1 MYQQWTLNMEAGG
14 LTFTKTEW
22 EDEWKGIVRLASDKP
37 RGQNKTAAT
46 TRRISRQYSLATSSV
61 RESPGTK
68 SDSGGADSFESLE
81 EFHVFALAHVI
92 RRPII
97 VVSDTMLRDLEG
109 QPLQPIHFGGIYLP
123 IECSPD
129 KCYKYPL
136 VLGYDAG
143 HFPALVPAEGED
155 VGSNKTMLSSSVPL
169 TCPNMELLPLHFI
182 TDPGPLWSHTAED
195 SKRKKHPEMS
205 KAEKLA
211 LLSKYM
217 HVVKIGPE
225 NKPQSIIPSFQ
236 DNDVVET
243 ELDASDLGSFF
254 KKRSKE
260 EKVFVAKALETIST
274 FVTAHTNLPKASPRA
289 QRKPS
294 NGNPLYASKLDLAN
308 RPPYFDDMVANYIA
322 NAKKNLEQEKALNKN
337 KSTRTKCIS
346 PGCAFYGNA
355 DSNYLC
361 SKCFSYQQEVSRVHK
376 SMPSLR
382 EEPTPLLKIAQRQLS
397 NPENF
402 KTDKTPEEP
411 LIDFNDSTGLNRPG
425 HLPPI
430 TDQER
435 QFGTSKGFES
445 TTDAPLPARNTV
457 APSAPLP
464 SLDPYAPDVTQTENY
479 HSSGEHNTAYQ
490 SCTKYPNIDRNEPA
504 SYENIPSVVRN
515 ITYRSAEQP
524 QRLPPIQPPLYANQ
538 TKFPSFCQSEG
549 YTSGRM
555 SHAQTQQQQQNTK
568 RQQQQNALEPN
579 SSNASRLIP
588 IGPAVTEFDPICKE
602 DSSVTASQP
611 VFTRPKSPT
620 VMTYQNKFCKSN
632 GCKFFGAQEFDG
644 YCSSCFP
651 RQYKQ
656 TGYV

>member
-14 LTFTKTEW
+14 LTFTKNEW

-37 RGQNKTAAT
+37 RGQNKAPAT

-68 SDSGGADSFESLE
+68 SDSGGSDSFESLE

-109 QPLQPIHFGGIYLP
+109 QPLQPVHFGGIYLP
-123 IECSPD
+123 VECSPD

-169 TCPNMELLPLHFI
+169 TRPSMELLPLHFI

-195 SKRKKHPEMS
+195 SKRKKLPEMS

-217 HVVKIGPE
+217 HVVKLGSE

-243 ELDASDLGSFF
+243 ELDASDLGSLF
-254 KKRSKE
+254 KKKSKE

-274 FVTAHTNLPKASPRA
+274 FVTTHTNLPKASPRA

-294 NGNPLYASKLDLAN
+294 NGNPLYAAKLDLAN
-308 RPPYFDDMVANYIA
+308 RPPYFDDMIANYIA
-322 NAKKNLEQEKALNKN
+322 NAKKNLEEEKAINKN
-337 KSTRTKCIS
+337 KSTLTKCIS
-346 PGCAFYGNA
+346 PGCTFYGNA

-361 SKCFSYQQEVSRVHK
+361 SKCFRYQQEVSRVHK

-382 EEPTPLLKIAQRQLS
+382 EEPTPLLKVAQRQLS
-397 NPENF
+397 NPEKIETN
-402 KTDKTPEEP
+402 DQPEEA
-411 LIDFNDSTGLNRPG
+411 LIDFSDSTALNRPG

-430 TDQER
+430 SDQEKLL
-435 QFGTSKGFES
+435 GPMKGFDS
-445 TTDAPLPARNTV
+445 ATDVPLPARNTV
-457 APSAPLP
+457 TPSAPLP
-464 SLDPYAPDVTQTENY
+464 SLDPYAPDGSQTGNDE
-479 HSSGEHNTAYQ
+479 STGEHNTAYQ
-490 SCTKYPNIDRNEPA
+490 SCTKYSTVDSNEPG
-504 SYENIPSVVRN
+504 SYENIPSAVRP
-515 ITYRSAEQP
+515 R
-524 QRLPPIQPPLYANQ
+524 RLPPMEPPLYENQ
-538 TKFPSFCQSEG
+538 TRFPLLYQSEN
-549 YTSGRM
+549 YTSERA
-555 SHAQTQQQQQNTK
+555 SHMQSQQQQHTK
-568 RQQQQNALEPN
+568 HQQQQSMLKPN
-579 SSNASRLIP
+579 SSDFSRLIP
-588 IGPAVTEFDPICKE
+588 ISSAVTEFDPIPKE
-602 DSSVTASQP
+602 DNSVTASQP
-611 VFTRPKSPT
+611 MFTRPKSPIVT
-620 VMTYQNKFCKSN
+620 TYGNKFCKSN

-651 RQYKQ
+651 RQRQYKQ